1 MTHRTPLATR
11 TLADL
16 QPGQAGIVAELH
28 CTGLERRRLM
38 DLGVVPGT
46 QILAEMHS
54 PLGDPVAYRVR
65 GALVAL
71 RAQQA
76 RLITITEPD
85 IAEPD
90 SEVNSP

>member
-1 MTHRTPLATR
+1 MTHHTALAAR

-16 QPGQAGIVAELH
+16 QPGQAGTIAALH
-28 CTGLERRRLM
+28 STGPERRRLM
-38 DLGVVPGT
+38 DLGMVPGT
-46 QILAEMHS
+46 RVVAEMHS

-76 RLITITEPD
+76 RLITL
-85 IAEPD
+85 AEPATAGD
-90 SEVNSP
+90 PS

>member
-1 MTHRTPLATR
+1 MTHHIPLATR

-16 QPGQAGIVAELH
+16 QPGQMGTVAALH
-28 CTGLERRRLM
+28 STGPERRRLM
-38 DLGVVPGT
+38 DLGIVPGT
-46 QILAEMHS
+46 RVVAEMHS

-76 RLITITEPD
+76 RLITLTES
-85 IAEPD
+85 ENEVD
-90 SEVNSP
+90 SL